1 MKRKKIILC
10 RVHAHGRKLVA
21 LCRVHAH
28 GKGGITAVC
37 LHTAKTRRDGP
48 VCPFARLPEW
58 TRGQNL
64 CRVLSLPCVYFVLC
78 RVSVFAVRYFGC

>member
-37 LHTAKTRRDGP
+37 LHTAKTRHDGS
-48 VCPFARLPEW
+48 VCPLDGMDTWPK
-58 TRGQNL
+58 
-64 CRVLSLPCVYFVLC
+64 SLPCVYFVLC